1 MYRILVDG
9 RVLGDSRKKNYEV
22 ASGKLKLKLNNSG
35 GFEFALLSGNPALDY
50 IIPKRSIITLQ
61 RNYQEI
67 WRGRAVDLSEDIY
80 GRPTITCDGLLSYLQ
95 DSRIG
100 PFEFSGVL
108 RDLFSKIVSEHNA
121 FVDAFKQ
128 FQIGTISVSDA
139 WSTVTL
145 KNTRYVSA
153 WSLIQTL
160 IKEHG
165 GQICVETDG
174 NLLYLHWLNDYTR
187 RNTQPIQLGRNLISI
202 TKKIVG
208 SDIYTGVFPTGADG
222 LDITSVN
229 NGSKFVLN
237 QSAAAIY
244 GRIFCDK
251 EFKDITDANALLAS
265 AEQYVDTLCNPITQ
279 IDARAIDMNLSDE
292 TIEAIQLGDY
302 LHAVCE
308 PRKVDDW
315 LQAKEITLDI
325 VNPPKSTFTLG
336 LTKTMISKLLAAG

>member
-9 RVLGDSRKKNYEV
+9 HVLGDSRKKDYEV

-35 GFEFALLSGNPALDY
+35 GFEFSLQSGNPALDY
-50 IIPKRSIITLQ
+50 IIPKRSIIVLQ
-61 RNYQEI
+61 RNQQEI
-67 WRGRAVDLSEDIY
+67 WRGRSVDLSEDIY

-95 DSRIG
+95 DSRIE
-100 PFEFSGVL
+100 PFEFSGAL
-108 RDLFSKIVSEHNA
+108 RDLFSKIIDEHNR
-121 FVDAFKQ
+121 VIDSFKK
-128 FQIGTISVSDA
+128 FRVGEISVQNA
-139 WSTVTL
+139 WIAVTL

-153 WSLIQTL
+153 WSLIQNL
-160 IKEHG
+160 VKEHG
-165 GQICVETDG
+165 GQIRVEIDG
-174 NLLYLHWLNDYTR
+174 GILYLHWINDYTR
-187 RNTQPIQLGRNLISI
+187 RNTQPIRLGLNLISL

-222 LDITSVN
+222 LDVSGVN
-229 NGSKFVLN
+229 NGNKFVVN

-251 EFKDITDANALLAS
+251 EFKEISDANALLTS
-265 AEQYVDTLCNPITQ
+265 AERYIDTLCSPLTQ

-292 TIEAIQLGDY
+292 TAEAIQLGDY
-302 LHAVCE
+302 LHVVCE

-315 LQAKEITLDI
+315 LQAKEIVLDI

>member
-9 RVLGDSRKKNYEV
+9 RVLGDSRKKKCEIVN
-22 ASGKLKLKLNNSG
+22 GKLKLKLNNSG
-35 GFEFALLSGNPALDY
+35 GLEFALQSGNPALGY

-61 RNYQEI
+61 RNQQEI
-67 WRGRAVDLSEDIY
+67 WRGRSVDLSEDIY

-100 PFEFSGVL
+100 PFEFNGAL
-108 RDLFSKIVSEHNA
+108 RDLFTQIVGEHNSV
-121 FVDAFKQ
+121 VDSFKH
-128 FQIGTISVSDA
+128 FQVGTISVPDA
-139 WSTVTL
+139 GRTVTL
-145 KNTRYVSA
+145 KNTSYASA
-153 WSLIQTL
+153 WSLIQKL
-160 IKEHG
+160 VKEYG
-165 GQICVETDG
+165 GQIIMETDG

-187 RNTQPIQLGRNLISI
+187 RNTQPIQLGLNLISL

-222 LDITSVN
+222 LDVSSVN
-229 NGSKFVLN
+229 NGNKFVVN

-251 EFKDITDANALLAS
+251 EFKEISDANALLAS
-265 AEQYVDTLCNPITQ
+265 AERYIDTLCNPLTQ
-279 IDARAIDMNLSDE
+279 IDARAVDMNLSDE

-302 LHAVCE
+302 LHTVCE

-315 LQAKEITLDI
+315 LQAKEISLDI